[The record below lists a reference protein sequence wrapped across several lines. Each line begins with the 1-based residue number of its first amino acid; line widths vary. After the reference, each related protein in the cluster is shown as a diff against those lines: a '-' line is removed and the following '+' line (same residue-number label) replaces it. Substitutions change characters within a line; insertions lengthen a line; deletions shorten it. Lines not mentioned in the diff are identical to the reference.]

1 MIFSPDEFEVMPA
14 AGDCFF
20 HLKVLSIRCL
30 RRRPLDMTSLNSLP
44 ADVIR
49 AVISFVGRD
58 AAIDGNFTIDSSLWN
73 VARGWDEHIAE
84 ALDWSHIAI
93 SSRDYGAAGHV
104 VKVVENDSMRNLA
117 SQAVDMGVKC
127 ASALPRAICEKV
139 RRATFVFDESG
150 RFRLSVSF
158 PNLEF
163 VDLASTQERELSPP
177 FYRGRPSPMSDKFY
191 EDVLPLL
198 RGVKAIRDIK
208 CYVTDCIALQP
219 SDNVVSP
226 GHGARQAT
234 REVLGNL
241 SALAR
246 RRA

>member
-1 MIFSPDEFEVMPA
+1 
-14 AGDCFF
+14 
-20 HLKVLSIRCL
+20 
-30 RRRPLDMTSLNSLP
+30 MTSLNSLP
-44 ADVIR
+44 ADVIHT
-49 AVISFVGRD
+49 VISFVGRNS
-58 AAIDGNFTIDSSLWN
+58 AIDGNFTFGWDDGSLWA
-73 VARGWDEHIAE
+73 VARGWDEHVAE
-84 ALDWSHIAI
+84 ALDWSYVTI
-93 SSRDYGAAGHV
+93 SRRNYGAAGHV
-104 VKVVENDSMRNLA
+104 VDVVENDEMRYLA
-117 SQAVDMGVKC
+117 SRTLDMGVER
-127 ASALPRAICEKV
+127 AAALPQLIREKV

>member
-1 MIFSPDEFEVMPA
+1 M
-14 AGDCFF
+14 
-20 HLKVLSIRCL
+20 
-30 RRRPLDMTSLNSLP
+30 SLNSLP

-73 VARGWDEHIAE
+73 VARGWDDHIAE
-84 ALDWSHIAI
+84 ALDWSYIAI

-104 VKVVENDSMRNLA
+104 VKVVEIDEMRHLA
-117 SQAVDMGVKC
+117 SQAVDLGVKC

-150 RFRLSVSF
+150 RFQLSVPF

-163 VDLASTQERELSPP
+163 VDLASTQEREWSPP
-177 FYRGRPSPMSDKFY
+177 FHTRRSPMSDKFY

-198 RGVKAIRDIK
+198 RGVKAIRDK
-208 CYVTDCIALQP
+208 QCYVTDCIALP
-219 SDNVVSP
+219 TSDYVVPP
-226 GHGARQAT
+226 GHDVRQAT
-234 REVLGNL
+234 CEVLGNL